1 MDQLFFW
8 RGKKKAIYWEQ
19 EDIGLVPKIYK
30 YIFKNDKWADSY
42 KLRYGALESV
52 ALYHYMYNH
61 NPEIFLNR
69 KKIIFEQWISERG
82 EDYREINC
90 DICGKKFTRQSNR
103 SKHCPQCSILLR
115 NDNMT
120 KLSEVS
126 KLPIEEVGHWEINFI
141 NYKVL

>member
-1 MDQLFFW
+1 MVLPDIQSEYRKDFV
-8 RGKKKAIYWEQ
+8 RGYFDGDGSAFLLARKKESNLLGTSFASASKIFLEQ
-19 EDIGLVPKIYK
+19 IGDILKEDIGLVPKIYK

-82 EDYREINC
+82 ENLPDKVTEA
-90 DICGKKFTRQSNR
+90 
-103 SKHCPQCSILLR
+103 SIAR
-115 NDNMT
+115 NV
-120 KLSEVS
+120 LSF
-126 KLPIEEVGHWEINFI
+126 LGTII
-141 NYKVL
+141 